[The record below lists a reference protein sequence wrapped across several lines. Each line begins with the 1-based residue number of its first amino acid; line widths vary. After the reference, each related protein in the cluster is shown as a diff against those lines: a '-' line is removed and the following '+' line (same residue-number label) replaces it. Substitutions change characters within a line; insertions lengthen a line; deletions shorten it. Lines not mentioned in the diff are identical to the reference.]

1 MIFLTPRPGRD
12 RALASGAARPAVRWP
27 AMRCLAL
34 ALLGVL
40 AMAVPAAAHPA
51 PFSYVDVVLRERAV
65 DVKVVAHVFDVA
77 HDLGL
82 ASPDTLLDPEVLA
95 RHGGDVVSLIAKR
108 LEVDA
113 DGSSLACA
121 ASAAPEIVA
130 AQSAVRAAFSCA
142 APRATGLLRMRALLF
157 PYDPV
162 HQTFVNVYEGGQLQ
176 AQAVL
181 DKDHPSLE
189 HFAGTRQGAWAVVA
203 RFLPAGVHH
212 ILIGPDHVLFLIGL
226 LLLGGSLRQLA
237 LVVTAFTVAHSL
249 TLSLAV
255 LGIVS
260 PPARLVEPAIA
271 LSIVYVG
278 ADNLLVKSGRDMRPW
293 IALVFG
299 LVHGLGFASV
309 LREMDL
315 PRRALGWSL
324 FSFNLGVEIGQL
336 AVVAAVA
343 AVLAAVKARSE
354 WARRRL
360 AVIGSAGVAAFGAV
374 WFVQRLLYP

>member
-1 MIFLTPRPGRD
+1 MIFVTARSSRDGRPAGE
-12 RALASGAARPAVRWP
+12 AVRPAVRWP
-27 AMRCLAL
+27 AMRHLAL
-34 ALLGVL
+34 AVLGTL
-40 AMAVPAAAHPA
+40 ATAAPAAAHPA
-51 PFSYVDVVLRERAV
+51 PFSYVDIVLGAQAV
-65 DVKVVAHVFDVA
+65 TVTVVAHVFDVA

-82 ASPDTLLDPEVLA
+82 ESASVLQGPAGLTARGDAVAALLGGRFEVTA
-95 RHGGDVVSLIAKR
+95 DDGR
-108 LEVDA
+108 LR
-113 DGSSLACA
+113 CTP
-121 ASAAPEIVA
+121 SAAPEIVA
-130 AQSAVRAAFSCA
+130 AQSAVRASFTCA
-142 APRATGLLRMRALLF
+142 TERPPGLVRLRGVLF

-162 HQTFVNVYEGGQLQ
+162 HQTFVNVYESGQLQ

-181 DKDHPSLE
+181 DKDHPVLE
-189 HFAGTRQGAWAVVA
+189 HFAGTRQGAWAVAA

-212 ILIGPDHVLFLIGL
+212 ILIGPDHVLFLVGL

-237 LVVTAFTVAHSL
+237 LVVTAFTLAHSL
-249 TLSLAV
+249 TLTLAV

-278 ADNLLVKSGRDMRPW
+278 ADNLLVKSGRDLRPW

-336 AVVAAVA
+336 VVVAVVASA
-343 AVLAAVKARSE
+343 LAAVKARSE

-360 AVIGSAGVAAFGAV
+360 AVIGSAGVVVAGGV
-374 WFVQRLLYP
+374 WFVQRLFFP